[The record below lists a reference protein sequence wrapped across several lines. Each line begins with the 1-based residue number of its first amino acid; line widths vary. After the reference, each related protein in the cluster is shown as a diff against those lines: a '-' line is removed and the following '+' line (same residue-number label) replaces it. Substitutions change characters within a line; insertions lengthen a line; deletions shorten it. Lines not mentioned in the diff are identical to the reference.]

1 VAGDIGLIGGDEFRR
16 GCEDMDRE
24 IMRASDQ
31 DPAQVLIV
39 PTAALDAPGRAAD
52 NGVRHFGAQGA
63 DARRLMILEKA
74 HADDAGLIQ
83 SSQGAGVVYFTGG
96 SPDHLLATL
105 RDSELL
111 RTLLAASADGAV
123 LAGSS
128 AGAMVMGSHMRRPR
142 TGDWVE
148 ALGIVPGVAVLPHHE
163 SRDPA
168 VVSRQL
174 REQSPA
180 GLTVL
185 GIDARTGCLGRP
197 GRWRVIG
204 QGKVTVYR
212 GSGWAVYG
220 PGERLSG
227 DV

>member
-1 VAGDIGLIGGDEFRR
+1 
-16 GCEDMDRE
+16 MDRE
-24 IMRASDQ
+24 IMRASGQ
-31 DPAQVLIV
+31 DPARVLIV
-39 PTAALDAPGRAAD
+39 PTAAVDGPARAAG
-52 NGVRHFGAQGA
+52 NGVRHFSALGA
-63 DARRLMILEKA
+63 DARSLMILERA
-74 HADDAGLIQ
+74 HAEDAGLIQ

-111 RTLLAASADGAV
+111 KAILAAVDKGAV

-142 TGDWVE
+142 TGEWVE
-148 ALGIVPGVAVLPHHE
+148 ALGIVPGIAVLPHHE
-163 SRDPA
+163 NRDPA
-168 VVSRQL
+168 EVSRQI
-174 REQSPA
+174 RDKAPPS
-180 GLTVL
+180 LTVL

-197 GRWRVIG
+197 ERWQVAG

-212 GSGWAVYG
+212 GARWAMYG
-220 PGERLSG
+220 PGEALPD